1 MTIVRPVRT
10 NARALN
16 KQGVRDLNGRR
27 PAPKPAPTEAQRD
40 IATVSGTTS
49 VIGELKRGLCAIER
63 SISTLE
69 TMVERF
75 GTYTVF
81 SPALAELR
89 IARAKCETCITRL
102 QEIA

>member
-1 MTIVRPVRT
+1 M
-10 NARALN
+10 RALN

-27 PAPKPAPTEAQRD
+27 PAPVPAACTID
-40 IATVSGTTS
+40 IAAISGTTS